1 MDCLLRAQP
10 RMPSLLLSK
19 SSLIASS
26 PEFMIERLVRWCLA
40 NRALVLIV
48 TLLIVVAGIWA
59 MIRTPVDAIPDLSEN
74 QVIVLADWSGRS
86 AQEVE
91 DQITYPLSSA
101 LHGLAGVSEVRAQ
114 SAFGFSMLTVIF
126 RDTIDVYFARTR
138 VLERLNSLPFKLPDG
153 VIPKLGPDATS
164 VGWIYEY
171 YLDDSTAEK
180 SGHGLDLG
188 QLRSL
193 QDWFVRLQLNS
204 VPGVAEVASIGG
216 FIRQYQVDV
225 NPYNLRAYGIPLS
238 AVIEKVHGSS
248 RNVGGGNIE
257 ISGRDIT
264 IRGLSLVHSE
274 GDLKSLQIGSYE
286 GRSVLLG
293 QVASVAMGPEPRRG
307 ALDVGGHESVGGI
320 VVMRYGE
327 NTREVIAAVKD
338 KIDAIS
344 KALPPGVVIKPF
356 YDRSELIQRAVGT
369 LRITLLE
376 EILLVTLAHILFLR
390 HLRSVLIVTLPLPLS
405 ILIAFIL
412 MKWTGISSNIMSL
425 SGLAIAIG
433 VLVDAG
439 VVVAE
444 AVIREAHAVQ
454 EGRVPGLSYPKD
466 IIQIVMRATHLV
478 IRPIFF
484 AMMIILLAFIPVFA
498 LGGEAGKLFHPLA
511 FTKTFAMAG
520 ATLLALTLVPVLSS
534 LLVRG
539 RLHDEG
545 ENPLM
550 RFLLGLYRPALEW
563 ALDHGK
569 TVVAAAALILL
580 GALCLGSGIGWDFM
594 PPLNER
600 AMLFMPSTLP
610 SASVPEINRVMAA
623 QDKILSSFPEVES
636 VAGKLGRADSATD
649 PAPVSMIE
657 TTIMLKPVSQWR
669 PGMTVEKLRFEML
682 QKMQNFPGFVPAFL
696 QPIENRILMLNTG
709 IRGQVAVNI
718 FGPDLKRLEA
728 LAVSV
733 EGILKGVP
741 GSSDVYAER
750 VVETPYLE
758 ISVRRDDAARY
769 GVSLEEI
776 NMAIES
782 AIGGGTLET
791 TIDGRQRIPIRVRY
805 PRELRGDLPTLEQVL
820 VTSAQGE
827 SLPLSKMAD
836 FHLTTGPA
844 MISSV
849 NGNMRVFV
857 QANVRNRPLASFVE
871 DARRKVADQLQ
882 LPTGYYIEW
891 GGQYQK
897 LLAASRTL
905 LVICP
910 LVILI
915 IFALLYL
922 TYRSWKEAAHVLLAV
937 PFALSGGLY
946 LQWLMGYHFSVAVA
960 VGYIALFGT
969 AVQTGVIMVIY
980 LNEALE
986 RKLKEAGA
994 SFNLRDLKAA
1004 VLQGALLRLRP
1015 KVMTVA
1021 TIVASLLVILLP
1033 GFSGERTGIEIMRPI
1048 AVPVVGGMIS
1058 SLLHILI
1065 VTPVL
1070 FFALRKRSLGIQS
1083 SESHKN
1089 PSV

>member
-1 MDCLLRAQP
+1 
-10 RMPSLLLSK
+10 
-19 SSLIASS
+19 
-26 PEFMIERLVRWCLA
+26 MIERLVRCCLA
-40 NRALVLIV
+40 NRALVQIA
-48 TLLIVVAGIWA
+48 TLLIVVTGIWA
-59 MIRTPVDAIPDLSEN
+59 MVRTPVDAIPDLSEN
-74 QVIVLADWSGRS
+74 QVIVLTDWSGRS

-101 LHGLAGVSEVRAQ
+101 LQGLAGVREVRAQ

-126 RDTIDVYFARTR
+126 RDDFDVYFARTR
-138 VLERLNSLPFKLPDG
+138 VLERLNSLPFRLPEG
-153 VIPKLGPDATS
+153 VLPKLGPDATS

-171 YLDDSTAEK
+171 YLDDSAAAK
-180 SGHGLDLG
+180 DGHGLDLG

-216 FIRQYQVDV
+216 FVRQYQVDV

-238 AVIEKVHGSS
+238 SVIEKVRGSS

-257 ISGRDIT
+257 VAGRDIS

-274 GDLKSLQIGSYE
+274 GDLKSLQVGSYE
-286 GRSVLLG
+286 GRPVLLA
-293 QVASVAMGPEPRRG
+293 QVASVGMGPEPRRG
-307 ALDVGGHESVGGI
+307 ALDVDGREAVGGI

-327 NTREVIAAVKD
+327 NTREVIAAVKE
-338 KIDAIS
+338 KIAAIS
-344 KALPPGVVIKPF
+344 KALPPGVLIKPF
-356 YDRSELIQRAVGT
+356 YDRSELIQHAVGT

-439 VVVAE
+439 VVVTE

-478 IRPIFF
+478 IRPIYF
-484 AMMIILLAFIPVFA
+484 AMLIIVLAFIPVFA

-550 RFLLGLYRPALEW
+550 RVLLGLYRPALEW
-563 ALDHGK
+563 ALDHGR
-569 TVVAAAALILL
+569 TVLAVAALILI
-580 GALCLGSGIGWDFM
+580 GALWLGSGIGWDFM

-600 AMLFMPSTLP
+600 AMLFMPTTIP
-610 SASVPEINRVMAA
+610 SASVTEINRVMAS
-623 QDKILSSFPEVES
+623 QDKILVSFPEVES

-669 PGMTVEKLRFEML
+669 PGMTVEKLRSEML
-682 QKMQNFPGFVPAFL
+682 QRMQNFPGFVPAFL

-709 IRGQVAVNI
+709 IRGQVAVKI
-718 FGPDLKRLEA
+718 FGPDLKRLED

-733 EGILKGVP
+733 ERILNKVP
-741 GSSDVYAER
+741 GAADVYAER

-758 ISVRRDDAARY
+758 ISVRRADAARY
-769 GVSLEEI
+769 GVPLEEI
-776 NMAIES
+776 NTAIES
-782 AIGGGTLET
+782 AIGGGTLVT
-791 TIDGRQRIPIRVRY
+791 TIEGRQRIPIRVRY

-827 SLPLSKMAD
+827 SLPLSKVAD

-844 MISSV
+844 MISSE

-871 DARRKVADQLQ
+871 DARRKVAEQLQ

-915 IFALLYL
+915 IFTLLYL

-986 RKLKEAGA
+986 RKLMEAGA

-1070 FFALRKRSLGIQS
+1070 FFALRKRSLGIQGA
-1083 SESHKN
+1083 ESLKN
-1089 PSV
+1089 PLV

>member
-1 MDCLLRAQP
+1 
-10 RMPSLLLSK
+10 
-19 SSLIASS
+19 
-26 PEFMIERLVRWCLA
+26 MIERLVRWCLA

-101 LHGLAGVSEVRAQ
+101 LQGLAGVREVRAQ

-238 AVIEKVHGSS
+238 AVIEKVRGSS

-286 GRSVLLG
+286 GRPVLLG

-1070 FFALRKRSLGIQS
+1070 FFALRKRSFGIQS
-1083 SESHKN
+1083 SESLKN

>member
-1 MDCLLRAQP
+1 
-10 RMPSLLLSK
+10 
-19 SSLIASS
+19 
-26 PEFMIERLVRWCLA
+26 MIERLVRCCLA
-40 NRALVLIV
+40 NRALVLIA
-48 TLLIVVAGIWA
+48 TLLIVVTGIWA
-59 MIRTPVDAIPDLSEN
+59 MVRTPVDAIPDLSEN
-74 QVIVLADWSGRS
+74 QVIVLTDWPGRS

-101 LHGLAGVSEVRAQ
+101 LQGLAGVREVRAQ

-126 RDTIDVYFARTR
+126 RDDVDVYFARTR
-138 VLERLNSLPFKLPDG
+138 VLERLNSLPFRLPEG
-153 VIPKLGPDATS
+153 VLPKLGPDATS

-171 YLDDSTAEK
+171 YLDDSAAAK
-180 SGHGLDLG
+180 DGHGLDLG

-216 FIRQYQVDV
+216 FVRQYQVDV

-238 AVIEKVHGSS
+238 SVIEKVRGSS

-257 ISGRDIT
+257 VAGRDIS

-274 GDLKSLQIGSYE
+274 GDLKSLQVGSYE
-286 GRSVLLG
+286 GRPVLLA
-293 QVASVAMGPEPRRG
+293 QVASVGMGPEPRRG
-307 ALDVGGHESVGGI
+307 ALDVGGREAVGGI

-327 NTREVIAAVKD
+327 NTREVIAAVKE
-338 KIDAIS
+338 KIAAIS
-344 KALPPGVVIKPF
+344 KALPLGVVIKPF

-439 VVVAE
+439 VVVTE

-484 AMMIILLAFIPVFA
+484 AMLIIVLAFIPVFA

-550 RFLLGLYRPALEW
+550 RVLLGLYRPALEW
-563 ALDHGK
+563 ALDHGR
-569 TVVAAAALILL
+569 TVVAVAALILI
-580 GALCLGSGIGWDFM
+580 GALWLGSGIGWDFM

-600 AMLFMPSTLP
+600 AMLFMPTTLP

-623 QDKILSSFPEVES
+623 QDKILVSFPEVES

-669 PGMTVEKLRFEML
+669 QGMTVEKLRSEML
-682 QKMQNFPGFVPAFL
+682 QRMQNFPGFVPAFL

-709 IRGQVAVNI
+709 IRGQVAVKI
-718 FGPDLKRLEA
+718 FGPDLKRLED

-733 EGILKGVP
+733 ERILNKVP
-741 GSSDVYAER
+741 GAADVYAER

-758 ISVRRDDAARY
+758 ISVRRADAARY
-769 GVSLEEI
+769 GVPLEEI
-776 NMAIES
+776 NTAIES

-791 TIDGRQRIPIRVRY
+791 TIEGRQRIPIRVRY

-820 VTSAQGE
+820 VSSAQGE
-827 SLPLSKMAD
+827 SLPLSKVAD

-844 MISSV
+844 MISSE

-897 LLAASRTL
+897 LLTASRTL

-915 IFALLYL
+915 IFTLLYL

-986 RKLKEAGA
+986 RKFMEAGA

-1070 FFALRKRSLGIQS
+1070 FFALRKRSLGDQGA
-1083 SESHKN
+1083 ESLKN
-1089 PSV
+1089 RLV